1 VNVTFLFLINAGRVP
16 VSILHVFSWSLDSL
30 ALRAAAFHLAVRAG
44 GALRAAFFQ
53 LAVGAGVAHLAA
65 AFLLAV
71 RGGVARAAQL
81 LFILP

>member
-30 ALRAAAFHLAVRAG
+30 ALRAAAF
-44 GALRAAFFQ
+44 Q
-53 LAVGAGVAHLAA
+53 
-65 AFLLAV
+65 LAV

-81 LFILP
+81 LFTLP